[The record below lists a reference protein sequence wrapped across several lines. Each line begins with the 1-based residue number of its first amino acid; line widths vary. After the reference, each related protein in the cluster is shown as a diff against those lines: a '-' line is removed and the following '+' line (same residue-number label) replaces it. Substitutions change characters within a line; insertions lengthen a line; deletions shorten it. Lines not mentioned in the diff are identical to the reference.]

1 MGFLALRSG
10 CTVQAPAKEPVH
22 SPTIMPM
29 LTPTEPPSTEPTHAH
44 TSSLDLAAAPNSTV
58 HSEPHIPA
66 QRVHLA

>member
-1 MGFLALRSG
+1 MGFLALRNG
-10 CTVQAPAKEPVH
+10 CTVQAPAEEPVH
-22 SPTIMPM
+22 SPTIML

>member
-10 CTVQAPAKEPVH
+10 CIVQAPAEEPVH

-58 HSEPHIPA
+58 HSAPHIRA
-66 QRVHLA
+66 QSVHFA